1 MLGEISVFIGLFN
14 ALLYFKIPLFILK
27 TTPDYHHL
35 SCYIF
40 YIQMGHKAPKASTQ
54 ILLILNS
61 NTSYFIIIIIFN
73 QIPQCPQVLGV
84 LRQSIF

>member
-1 MLGEISVFIGLFN
+1 MSVFIVLFN
-14 ALLYFKIPLFILK
+14 ALLYFKIPTFFTLK

-40 YIQMGHKAPKASTQ
+40 YMQMGHKAPKASTQ